1 MSIVYLGYSSLSI
14 PFLGFSRFQKRYN
27 MYSNFEELL
36 KTKEM
41 TAADITR
48 LTGISSTVFSEWKKG
63 KSVPKADKL
72 ILIAKAL
79 GTTVEYLMTGEKPEI
94 PGFEPE
100 HLELIELYSKLN
112 EEQKSAILNM
122 MRSFALSD

>member
-1 MSIVYLGYSSLSI
+1 
-14 PFLGFSRFQKRYN
+14 
-27 MYSNFEELL
+27 MYENFEELL
-36 KTKEM
+36 KLRNL

-48 LTGISSTVFSEWKKG
+48 MTGISSTVFSEWKKG
-63 KSVPKADKL
+63 KSVPKTDKL
-72 ILIAKAL
+72 ILISKAL

-112 EEQKSAILNM
+112 KEQKSAILNM

>member
-1 MSIVYLGYSSLSI
+1 MYDRYCTLRDLKGLTDAEI
-14 PFLGFSRFQKRYN
+14 SR
-27 MYSNFEELL
+27 
-36 KTKEM
+36 
-41 TAADITR
+41 IC
-48 LTGISSTVFSEWKKG
+48 VFSKSTLSDWKSG
-63 KSVPKADKL
+63 KATPKTDKL

-112 EEQKSAILNM
+112 KEQKSAILNM

>member
-1 MSIVYLGYSSLSI
+1 
-14 PFLGFSRFQKRYN
+14 
-27 MYSNFEELL
+27 MYEKFEELL
-36 KTKEM
+36 AIKGY
-41 TAADITR
+41 TAADVTR

-63 KSVPKADKL
+63 KSTPKTDKL
-72 ILIAKAL
+72 ILIARCL

-112 EEQKSAILNM
+112 KEQKAAIINM
-122 MRSFALSD
+122 LRAFAL

>member
-1 MSIVYLGYSSLSI
+1 
-14 PFLGFSRFQKRYN
+14 
-27 MYSNFEELL
+27 MYALFDDLL
-36 KTKEM
+36 KSKNL

-48 LTGISSTVFSEWKKG
+48 MTGISSTVFSEWKKG
-63 KSVPKADKL
+63 KSVPKTDKL

>member
-1 MSIVYLGYSSLSI
+1 MYLI
-14 PFLGFSRFQKRYN
+14 
-27 MYSNFEELL
+27 FEELL
-36 KTKEM
+36 KSKGM
-41 TAADITR
+41 TAADVTR
-48 LTGISSTVFSEWKKG
+48 ITGISSTVFSEWKKG
-63 KSVPKADKL
+63 KSVPKTDKL

-122 MRSFALSD
+122 MRSFALTD